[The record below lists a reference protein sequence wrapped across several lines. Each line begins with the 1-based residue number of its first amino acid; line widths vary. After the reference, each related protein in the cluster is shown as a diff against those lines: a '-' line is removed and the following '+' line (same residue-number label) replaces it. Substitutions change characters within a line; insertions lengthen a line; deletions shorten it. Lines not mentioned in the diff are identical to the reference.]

1 MPQIPLN
8 TSYNGLR
15 YLKWYRDIHKL
26 VQRLMTVTNYLDR
39 SGVRGI
45 YRYRRAISPDLVGIW
60 GQREVKKS
68 LKTSTHPEALR
79 RAVEVNNQ
87 FDERATQLRKQLKS
101 EVYGDSRANRAIME
115 AAKDILMKEGIHP
128 QQVPT
133 TKEEADEFFKK
144 QDAWRELYAETMPD
158 IIEHHS
164 YDPSGN
170 IETYVE
176 LDESNP
182 YNQAYKVMNGGE
194 GLSLVPTL
202 KEATETYLQINQE
215 VKQRTPHDQKKHEQK
230 TYRAI
235 NAVAP
240 LDTPITDIN
249 RVKARQHK
257 DKLMQVNPTWSPDT
271 LSRGMNSLSAVF
283 NSAITEYELT
293 IGNPWKGL
301 TGTIRKNLDEITSE
315 DRENKRRPMTSD
327 ELLAYRKHVSEL
339 NPQASLI
346 GLMMIQTGCRTKEAM
361 GLLVRDLKLDTNV
374 PHFQLRINKIRPLK
388 NQNSVR
394 DVPVV
399 GELLDRL
406 RDYVAGLENTNPD
419 AALFPKYGHSK
430 GMENISAMLRKVVNV
445 KMGLGGDKTCVP
457 YSTRHS
463 MKDKLRALRTPME
476 IQYAILGNGKR
487 TVAEGYGE
495 GNPLAY
501 LQQEIIKAEKLES
514 WGK

>member
-1 MPQIPLN
+1 M
-8 TSYNGLR
+8 SVASF
-15 YLKWYRDIHKL
+15 LKKSPETGKYSFRKRVPKDLLEAWGKL
-26 VQRLMTVTNYLDR
+26 
-39 SGVRGI
+39 
-45 YRYRRAISPDLVGIW
+45 
-60 GQREVKKS
+60 EVKKS
-68 LKTSTHPEALR
+68 LKTDKHPEALK
-79 RAVEVNNQ
+79 RAGELNMQ
-87 FDERATQLRKQLKS
+87 FDEKATQLRKQIS
-101 EVYGDSRANRAIME
+101 QEVYGDNRTNRAIME
-115 AAKDILMKEGIHP
+115 AAKDILIKEGIHP

-133 TKEEADEFFKK
+133 TKEEADEFFKA
-144 QDAWRELYAETMPD
+144 QDKWRELYAETMPD

-164 YDPSGN
+164 YDPLGN
-170 IETYVE
+170 IKTYRE

-202 KEATETYLQINQE
+202 KEATQSYLQINQE
-215 VKQRTPHDQKKHEQK
+215 EKQRTPHDQKKHEQK

-301 TGTIRKNLDEITSE
+301 TGTIRKNIDEITSE
-315 DRENKRRPMTSD
+315 DRENKRRPMTPD

-361 GLLVRDLKLDTNV
+361 GLLVRDLKLNTNV

-388 NQNSVR
+388 NLNSVR
-394 DVPVV
+394 DVPIV
-399 GELLDRL
+399 GDLLDGL
-406 RDYVAGLENTNPD
+406 RDYVASLENTNPN

-430 GMENISAMLRKVVNV
+430 GMDNISAMLRRVVNV
-445 KMGLGGDKTCVP
+445 KMNLGGDKTCVP

-463 MKDKLRALRTPME
+463 MKDKLRALRTPLE
-476 IQYAILGNGKR
+476 LQYAILGNGKFFIG
-487 TVAEGYGE
+487 EGYGE

-501 LQQEIIKAEKLES
+501 LQQEIVKAEKLES